1 VAGRDAQ
8 ALTYARTAVAG
19 GAHPATYAYH
29 LGMIS
34 LSLGHRAEARAE
46 LGRALATNPYFSPV
60 DGPNARRA
68 LSALGD
74 SR

>member
-1 VAGRDAQ
+1 MIQLVVP
-8 ALTYARTAVAG
+8 LVAG

-29 LGMIS
+29 LGIIN